1 MTKDKDFYIA
11 IERGEVSFNTKH
23 GAEIY
28 RRSLSILLE
37 CAIHELY
44 PKASLHVGQTLM
56 NGYFYEINGGER
68 LTDSFIDR
76 VTARMRK
83 IISEDEKFKKIKMK
97 KARALRLCRKYGR
110 DDKYK
115 AVRYLP
121 DAEIEIVFLRGY
133 FDFMLAETVLSAG
146 SLRTFRLIKYN
157 HGFIL
162 QFPARGDIEKL
173 PAGKDRQRKLY
184 KVYMET
190 KEWNRIL
197 GIQNAGDLNCAIA
210 DGSSRTL
217 INVQEAFHERKIVE
231 IANMIKNS
239 FPRKRLI
246 CVAGPSSS
254 GKTTFIKRLGVQL
267 RADGLRSTEISLDNY
282 FHSREKTPR
291 TKDGDYDFESVRA
304 LDLKFLRHQMGELL
318 DGKEIGLQEY
328 DFKQGRRK
336 STGCRL
342 RLERDSLVLIEGIH
356 ALNPAILPNIPSD
369 KFFRIFVSALTQL
382 GIDNDNRIFT
392 SDSRLIRRIVRD
404 NKFRG
409 YSASDSIKRFPKVR
423 EGEDR
428 YIFPFQRTCDVFF
441 NSSLI
446 YEQAVLKPLVEKL
459 LNNVKKTDDSY
470 FEARRLLYYLRFFL
484 PIPSKR
490 VPHNSILREFIGESA
505 FHY

>member
-1 MTKDKDFYIA
+1 MKKDQDFYIA
-11 IERGEVSFNTKH
+11 LERGRVSFNTKH

-44 PKASLHVGQTLM
+44 PDSSLHVGQTLM
-56 NGYFYEINGGER
+56 NGYFYEINDGER
-68 LTDSFIDR
+68 ITSSFIKS
-76 VTARMRK
+76 VTRRMRE
-83 IISEDEKFKKIKMK
+83 IIVSDEKFTRVRMK
-97 KARALRLCRKYGR
+97 RDRVMRLCRKYGR
-110 DDKYK
+110 EDKYN
-115 AVRYLP
+115 AVCYLP
-121 DAEIEIVFLRGY
+121 DAEIDIVFLRGY
-133 FDFMLAETVLSAG
+133 FDFMLAETVYSAG
-146 SLRTFRLIKYN
+146 SIRTFRLVKYN
-157 HGFIL
+157 HGFIM
-162 QFPARGDIEKL
+162 QFPVRGDIDRL
-173 PAGKDRQRKLY
+173 PATKDRQKKLY
-184 KVYMET
+184 RVYMET

-210 DGSSRTL
+210 DGSIRTL

-231 IANMIKNS
+231 IANMIKAS
-239 FPRKRLI
+239 FPRRRII

-267 RADGLRSTEISLDNY
+267 RADGLKSTEISLDNY
-282 FHSREKTPR
+282 FHSRENTPR

-304 LDLKFLRHQMGELL
+304 LDLKFLRRQMQELL
-318 DGKEIGLQEY
+318 EGKEIRLHEY
-328 DFKQGRRK
+328 DFKLGRRK
-336 STGCRL
+336 YTGRRL

-356 ALNPAILPNIPSD
+356 ALNSAILPNIPSG
-369 KFFRIFVSALTQL
+369 KFFKIFVSALTQL

-446 YEQAVLKPLVEKL
+446 YEQAVIKPLVEKL
-459 LNNVKKTDDSY
+459 LKNVKKTDDSY
-470 FEARRLLYYLRFFL
+470 FEARRLLYFLRFFL
-484 PIPSKR
+484 AIPPKR

>member
-1 MTKDKDFYIA
+1 
-11 IERGEVSFNTKH
+11 
-23 GAEIY
+23 
-28 RRSLSILLE
+28 
-37 CAIHELY
+37 
-44 PKASLHVGQTLM
+44 
-56 NGYFYEINGGER
+56 
-68 LTDSFIDR
+68 
-76 VTARMRK
+76 
-83 IISEDEKFKKIKMK
+83 
-97 KARALRLCRKYGR
+97 
-110 DDKYK
+110 
-115 AVRYLP
+115 
-121 DAEIEIVFLRGY
+121 
-133 FDFMLAETVLSAG
+133 
-146 SLRTFRLIKYN
+146 
-157 HGFIL
+157 
-162 QFPARGDIEKL
+162 
-173 PAGKDRQRKLY
+173 
-184 KVYMET
+184 
-190 KEWNRIL
+190 
-197 GIQNAGDLNCAIA
+197 
-210 DGSSRTL
+210 
-217 INVQEAFHERKIVE
+217 VQEAFHERKIVE
-231 IANMIKNS
+231 IANMIKDS